1 MRKIYNEV
9 VIDMNPE
16 SSSYGETLH
25 EDWFMDDGP
34 IAECVVLNKPE
45 DWFNPGGW
53 NMGKYE
59 SHWNFGGAEYPGYYT
74 MSTKRG
80 GQKWMVVVSPSG
92 EVVWSKKV
100 GSTPDYTSLE
110 EEAVQ
115 SLGAPG
121 TGYSAE
127 TQEAAKN
134 INYSEFSKF
143 IDPNTGDIS
152 DKQGMLTYLEDV
164 SGKGRAEL
172 SALMENIPKL
182 NISAADMS
190 QAKGQKQSDVYGLQ
204 SSLMGERG
212 KAATEA
218 GASGVYSPTSTGFG
232 GTDADEGTYGQL
244 GAAAVGEGGD
254 AYGLGEE
261 KEKTLLSWLEGLG

>member
-25 EDWFMDDGP
+25 EDSFEYDGP
-34 IAECVVLNKPE
+34 MALAVVLNQKE
-45 DWFNPGGW
+45 NWYNDGGW
-53 NMGKYE
+53 NMGLYE
-59 SHWNFGGAEYPGYYT
+59 DHYAFRPTEYPGHYLMKT
-74 MSTKRG
+74 EKDWG
-80 GQKWMVVVSPSG
+80 AIVNPQG
-92 EVVWSKKV
+92 EVVWSKKDT
-100 GSTPDYTSLE
+100 GMAHTDYAD
-110 EEAVQ
+110 EAFNT
-115 SLGAPG
+115 LNTERGAV
-121 TGYSAE
+121 E
-127 TQEAAKN
+127 TQETAKN

-143 IDPNTGDIS
+143 IDPSTGDIS
-152 DKQGMLTYLEDV
+152 DKQGMLTYLEQV
-164 SGKGRAEL
+164 SGKGRVEL
-172 SALMENIPKL
+172 SALLENMPKL
-182 NISAADMS
+182 NISAADLS

-232 GTDADEGTYGQL
+232 GTGADEGTYGQL
-244 GAAAVGEGGD
+244 GAVAVGEGGD